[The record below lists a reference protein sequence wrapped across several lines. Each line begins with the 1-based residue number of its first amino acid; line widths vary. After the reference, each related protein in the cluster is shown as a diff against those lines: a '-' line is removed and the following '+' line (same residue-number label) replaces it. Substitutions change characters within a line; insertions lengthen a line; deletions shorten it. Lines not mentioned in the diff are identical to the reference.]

1 MMKKFDHKD
10 ILELPDRYRAKLIN
24 SLSGFKSANLVGT
37 KLDNHTNLS
46 IVNSAVHLGA
56 TPPLMGLI
64 FRPDTVERHTLNNL
78 RKTKYCTLNHVSI
91 NFYEQAHQTS
101 ARFPKLTSEFEA
113 CELTE
118 EYLSSVDVPFVKESN
133 IKMLLKYI
141 REEKIQ
147 ENGTH
152 FVILSIEE
160 VHLNE
165 DLIHEDGYVD
175 IEKAKTACISA
186 LDGYHCTNR
195 LGRLSYAKPDKL
207 PEKI

>member
-1 MMKKFDHKD
+1 MKKFDHKD

-78 RKTKYCTLNHVSI
+78 RKTQYCTLNHVNT

-133 IKMLLKYI
+133 IKMLLKYV
-141 REEKIQ
+141 REEKIH

-175 IEKAKTACISA
+175 IEKAQTACISA
-186 LDGYHCTNR
+186 LDGYHSTNR
-195 LGRLSYAKPDKL
+195 LARLSYAKPDKL